1 MNLTYGAYSAQPS
14 SSTINCRCFY
24 LLDLAVV
31 SSKAR
36 GASARVVEMVHT
48 ISTRR
53 SILAREFEAFISIMF
68 AMKPF
73 PARSTFAGVA
83 IGRRRLVK
91 AGRPV
96 ETGIV
101 VDALIDVDLAERSSP
116 T

>member
-1 MNLTYGAYSAQPS
+1 MNLTYGAYSAQLS
-14 SSTINCRCFY
+14 SPTINCRWFY

-53 SILAREFEAFISIMF
+53 SILAREFEAFINIMF

-73 PARSTFAGVA
+73 PARSAFAGVVV
-83 IGRRRLVK
+83 GRRRLVN